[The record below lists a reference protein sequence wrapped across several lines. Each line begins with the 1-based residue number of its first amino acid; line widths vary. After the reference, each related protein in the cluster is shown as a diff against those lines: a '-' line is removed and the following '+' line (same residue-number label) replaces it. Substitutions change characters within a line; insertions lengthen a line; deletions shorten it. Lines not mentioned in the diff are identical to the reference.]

1 MIIIQ
6 MTANKNI
13 AHANKS
19 WAKQSPAMKYAI
31 LKRTKSKSDIFV
43 LEECLWSII
52 FIFSFSSFQNIIY
65 N

>member
-31 LKRTKSKSDIFV
+31 LKIIISKSDIFV
-43 LEECLWSII
+43 LPE
-52 FIFSFSSFQNIIY
+52 
-65 N
+65 